1 MPIMGGIE
9 LLQDKLGA
17 TRNDV
22 KEEISMVTR
31 NAERLLKLTND
42 VLEVSS
48 IESGSFRLYVKET
61 DLYSLILNVID
72 DIERKYEALGKRIPI
87 LFDLK
92 QDNHAAKSSSPST
105 ISVRCDHDK
114 INEVLF
120 NILDN
125 AMRFT
130 EKGKIIVSA
139 CISLIDGQNII
150 VVRVIDTGKGIDK
163 SIKDRLFQ
171 KFASKSEK
179 GTGLGLYLSRKIIEA
194 HGGTIWAENNI
205 DGKGSTFGFS
215 LPAIPKNIE
224 QKSIM

>member
-48 IESGSFRLYVKET
+48 IESGNSRLYVKET
-61 DLYSLILNVID
+61 DLCSLISNVID
-72 DIERKYEALGKRIPI
+72 DIERKYEAFGKRIPI

-92 QDNHAAKSSSPST
+92 QDNYATKSSPST

-194 HGGTIWAENNI
+194 HGGTIWAQNNN
-205 DGKGSTFGFS
+205 DGKGSTFAFS
-215 LPAIPKNIE
+215 LPVIPKNIE
-224 QKSIM
+224 QKA